1 MTDKPYKVDHL
12 AGLRR
17 FAVAITVFNL
27 LGHFWFG
34 FEQSYAQPIVALA
47 TGYSLQL
54 LLDTLDAWAKGRRP
68 GYTKG
73 VRAFV
78 ESLLSAH
85 ITSLACAM
93 LLYANDRLWVISF
106 AVAVAISSKYL
117 FRAPFGT
124 GTRHF
129 LNPSNFGIAVTLVL
143 FTWVG
148 IAAPY
153 QYTEALDT
161 VGDWLVPAVIVCT
174 GSFLNTMYT
183 KRIPLI
189 IGWVGGFALQ
199 SVVRNGL
206 LGTPIVP
213 GLGPLTGVAT
223 ILFTFYMVTDPATT
237 PDRPLAQVIFGA
249 SVATVYSLLVAAHIV
264 FGLFF
269 SLVIVCIGRGVGL
282 YLLAYLH
289 SPQGAVAAG
298 PTLDQPRV
306 EGAVS

>member
-1 MTDKPYKVDHL
+1 MSDKPYKVDHL

-54 LLDTLDAWAKGRRP
+54 LLDTLDSWAKGRRP

-237 PDRPLAQVIFGA
+237 PDRPLAQFIFGA

-269 SLVIVCIGRGVGL
+269 SLVIVCIGRGIGL
-282 YLLAYLH
+282 YLLAYLR
-289 SPQGAVAAG
+289 SPQGAAAG
-298 PTLDQPRV
+298 PTQDRPRF